1 MKITQN
7 YNPMIIERPSYIE
20 KLLSKQ
26 WNGKVKII
34 TGLRRCGKSFLLS
47 TLYKKVLLSE
57 GVSENQFIEI
67 ALDRKS
73 GIKYRN
79 PNLLF
84 DYIVNKSKNMNTKY
98 YVFIDEIQLSFKIKN
113 CEIDEMYVPEED
125 KESLYVTF
133 YDVLNDLIA
142 RPNLDVYVTG
152 SNSKMLSK
160 DIVTNFRDRGS
171 EIRVH
176 PLSFAEYM
184 SVTSLDKIDAF
195 EEYITYGGMPL
206 AVIEKDEREKQKYLA
221 NLFTTV
227 YFKDLLERY
236 KIKDEEVLGALTDA
250 LCSAVGSLTN
260 PNKLAN
266 TASSL
271 ISKDTTRP
279 TIQKFIGYLEDAYLF
294 ESARRWNVKGRK
306 YFNTI
311 QKYYATDLG
320 LRNARLNF
328 RQQERSHL
336 MENIIYNELIRRGY
350 SVDVGIV
357 EITQSIEGSRHLY
370 QYEIDFVVN
379 MGNNKIYIQ
388 SALNI
393 DTPEKKAQE
402 IMSLRNTGDFYRR
415 IVIVEG
421 NRKLWI
427 DDGITYIGVI
437 PFLLD
442 SNLLQHI

>member
-1 MKITQN
+1 
-7 YNPMIIERPSYIE
+7 MIIERPSYIE

-113 CEIDEMYVPEED
+113 CEIDEMSVPEED

-357 EITQSIEGSRHLY
+357 EITQSIEGSRHQY

>member
-1 MKITQN
+1 
-7 YNPMIIERPSYIE
+7 MIIERPSYIE
-20 KLLSKQ
+20 KLLAKQ

-47 TLYKKVLLSE
+47 TLYKNRLLADGITE
-57 GVSENQFIEI
+57 DQFIEI

-73 GIKYRN
+73 GIQYRN

-84 DYIVNKSKNMNTKY
+84 DYIIEKSKDKSSKY
-98 YVFIDEIQLSFKIKN
+98 FVFIDEIQLSFKVKN
-113 CEIDEMYVPEED
+113 NDIDESIVPKEERD
-125 KESLYVTF
+125 SLYTTF

-171 EIRVH
+171 EIKIY
-176 PLSFAEYM
+176 PLSFTEYL
-184 SVTSLDKIDAF
+184 SVTDLDKVDAF

-206 AVIEKDEREKQKYLA
+206 AVLEKEEREKRKYLSD
-221 NLFTTV
+221 LFTTV
-227 YFKDLLERY
+227 YFKDLVERY
-236 KIKDEEVLGALTDA
+236 KIKDIEVLGALTDA
-250 LCSAVGSLTN
+250 LCSAIGSLTN

-271 ISKDTTRP
+271 IDKNVTRP
-279 TIQKFIGYLEDAYLF
+279 MIQRYIGYLEDSYLF
-294 ESARRWNVKGRK
+294 ESAKRWNVKGRK
-306 YFNTI
+306 YFDTI
-311 QKYYATDLG
+311 QKYYSTDVG

-336 MENIIYNELIRRGY
+336 MENLIYNELIRRGY

-357 EITQSIEGSRHLY
+357 EITKTIEGVKHQS

-379 MGNNKIYIQ
+379 MGNNKVYIQ
-388 SALNI
+388 SALNV

-402 IMSLRNTGDFYRR
+402 TMSLRNTGDFYRR
-415 IVIVEG
+415 IVIVDG
-421 NRKLWI
+421 NRKPWI

-442 SNLLQHI
+442 TSMFN

>member
-113 CEIDEMYVPEED
+113 CEIDEMSVPEED

-160 DIVTNFRDRGS
+160 DIVTNF
-171 EIRVH
+171 
-176 PLSFAEYM
+176 
-184 SVTSLDKIDAF
+184 
-195 EEYITYGGMPL
+195 
-206 AVIEKDEREKQKYLA
+206 
-221 NLFTTV
+221 
-227 YFKDLLERY
+227 
-236 KIKDEEVLGALTDA
+236 
-250 LCSAVGSLTN
+250 
-260 PNKLAN
+260 
-266 TASSL
+266 
-271 ISKDTTRP
+271 
-279 TIQKFIGYLEDAYLF
+279 
-294 ESARRWNVKGRK
+294 
-306 YFNTI
+306 
-311 QKYYATDLG
+311 
-320 LRNARLNF
+320 
-328 RQQERSHL
+328 
-336 MENIIYNELIRRGY
+336 
-350 SVDVGIV
+350 
-357 EITQSIEGSRHLY
+357 
-370 QYEIDFVVN
+370 
-379 MGNNKIYIQ
+379 
-388 SALNI
+388 
-393 DTPEKKAQE
+393 
-402 IMSLRNTGDFYRR
+402 
-415 IVIVEG
+415 
-421 NRKLWI
+421 
-427 DDGITYIGVI
+427 
-437 PFLLD
+437 
-442 SNLLQHI
+442 

>member
-1 MKITQN
+1 
-7 YNPMIIERPSYIE
+7 MIIERPSYID
-20 KLLSKQ
+20 KLLAKQ

-34 TGLRRCGKSFLLS
+34 SGLRRCGKSFLLS
-47 TLYKKVLLSE
+47 TLYKNRLLE
-57 GVSENQFIEI
+57 DGVTEDQFIEI

-73 GIKYRN
+73 GIQYRN

-84 DYIVNKSKNMNTKY
+84 DYIIERTKDANKSY
-98 YVFIDEIQLSFKIKN
+98 YVFIDEIQLSFKVKN
-113 CEIDEMYVPEED
+113 NDIDESIVPEEERD
-125 KESLYVTF
+125 SLYTTF

-171 EIRVH
+171 EIKIY
-176 PLSFAEYM
+176 PLSFAEYL
-184 SVTSLDKIDAF
+184 SVTDLDKVDAF
-195 EEYITYGGMPL
+195 EEYITYGGLPL
-206 AVIEKDEREKQKYLA
+206 AVLEKDEREKRKYLA
-221 NLFTTV
+221 DLFTTV
-227 YFKDLLERY
+227 YFKDLVERY
-236 KIKDEEVLGALTDA
+236 KIKDVEVLGSLTDA
-250 LCSAVGSLTN
+250 LCSAIGSLTN
-260 PNKLAN
+260 PNRLAN

-271 ISKDTTRP
+271 IDKDVTRP

-294 ESARRWNVKGRK
+294 ESAKRWNVKGRK
-306 YFNTI
+306 YFDTI
-311 QKYYATDLG
+311 QKYYSTDVG

-357 EITQSIEGSRHLY
+357 EITQTIEGVKHQS

-379 MGNNKIYIQ
+379 LGYNKVYIQ
-388 SALNI
+388 SALNV
-393 DTPEKKAQE
+393 DTPDKKAQE
-402 IMSLRNTGDFYRR
+402 TLSLRNTGDFYRR
-415 IVIVEG
+415 IVIVDG
-421 NRKLWI
+421 NRKPWI

-442 SNLLQHI
+442 NFIS

>member
-113 CEIDEMYVPEED
+113 CEIDEMSVPEED

-357 EITQSIEGSRHLY
+357 EITQSIEGSRHQY